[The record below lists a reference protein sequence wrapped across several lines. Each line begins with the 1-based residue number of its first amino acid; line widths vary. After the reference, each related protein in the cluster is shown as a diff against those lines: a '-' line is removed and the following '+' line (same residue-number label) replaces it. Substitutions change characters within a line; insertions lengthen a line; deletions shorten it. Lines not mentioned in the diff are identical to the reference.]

1 MDRNISS
8 GSNSPTRA
16 IVHLKR
22 GMQRRET
29 SPVHV
34 EASRV
39 EKPSRILPLSDRC
52 TEQCCQYARTYI
64 PEIPAI
70 VLDIEM

>member
-1 MDRNISS
+1 MVTDTPDDSTGRV
-8 GSNSPTRA
+8 RA
-16 IVHLKR
+16 IVHMPR
-22 GMQRRET
+22 SVRRRET

-39 EKPSRILPLSDRC
+39 EKPSHTLPFRGRC
-52 TEQCCQYARTYI
+52 TDQYHQCSRTYI

-70 VLDIEM
+70 VLDIER